1 MARGHGRQ
9 GQQATQQRQR
19 AQAPSVTSVVVQRLL
34 QAGRPRAI
42 KAQDRV
48 QEESVGLAP
57 GGNQKVGLRMASS
70 RRTRAGRSSGEGKS
84 HERRRGLKAGEKDPT
99 GGTTRTLLSLLSCSI
114 YRIHSRHRGS
124 MMLKKGEAQKS
135 TTGPTHR
142 RPARRPESQG
152 PPQRTSRK
160 S

>member
-1 MARGHGRQ
+1 M
-9 GQQATQQRQR
+9 
-19 AQAPSVTSVVVQRLL
+19 
-34 QAGRPRAI
+34 
-42 KAQDRV
+42 

-57 GGNQKVGLRMASS
+57 GGNQKAALRMASF

-152 PPQRTSRK
+152 PPHFKEVVTGGNGPLRRRPLLLGSLVVQRLCGQTSVPSFLVGGLPK
-160 S
+160 EPQS